1 VRKTNRVREKG
12 KGRNCVRFEWT
23 PTEIRAYVDGTRYFT
38 LAIAVLG
45 SVAVGLFSAAL
56 QHHLAT
62 IEASVV
68 LKEQMWAV
76 RNDLAGLAVPTDA
89 DPATRERLVIV

>member
-23 PTEIRAYVDGTRYFT
+23 PTGIRAYVDGTRYFT

-62 IEASVV
+62 IEAWVV